1 MNEIETEPMNNPSDI
16 QANLEYFRDYL
27 QKRGSAVNTVDSYI
41 TSARHYHSLY
51 SDITV
56 DNLQSYKAWLMV
68 NYKPSTVNT
77 RIYGINQYVLA
88 LQAAMLQRE
97 KGVDEETSDEDRLPS
112 GSISLLTPY
121 KLPSVKH
128 QQKPFLN
135 NVISKRD
142 YERLKR
148 CLKRDNNMFWYFVVR
163 FLGAT
168 GARVSEL
175 IQIKAE
181 HIQIGCMD
189 LYSKGGKVRRIYF
202 PEKLCGE
209 MLSWLALRGVQ
220 TGFIFTNRQGR
231 PITPRGI
238 SSQLKVLARHYR
250 ISPETIYPHSF
261 RHRFAK
267 NFLSKF
273 NDISLLA
280 DLMGHESIE
289 TTRIY
294 LTRSSDEQ
302 RELIDKIV
310 TW

>member
-1 MNEIETEPMNNPSDI
+1 MDRMTEAAMYNPCDI
-16 QANLEYFRDYL
+16 QANLEYFRDFL
-27 QKRGSAVNTVDSYI
+27 HKRGAAENTVDSYL
-41 TSARHYHSLY
+41 TSVRHYHSLY
-51 SDITV
+51 CDITV
-56 DNLQSYKAWLMV
+56 EHLQAYKEWLMEH
-68 NYKPSTVNT
+68 YKPNTVNT
-77 RIYGINQYVLA
+77 RIYGMNQYVIA
-88 LQAAMLQRE
+88 LQAVE
-97 KGVDEETSDEDRLPS
+97 HG
-112 GSISLLTPY
+112 SLLTPY

-135 NVISKRD
+135 NVISRRD

-148 CLKRDNNMFWYFVVR
+148 YLKRDGNMFWYFVVR
-163 FLGAT
+163 FLCAS

-181 HIQIGCMD
+181 HVQIGCMD

-202 PEKLCGE
+202 PEQLCGE
-209 MLSWLALRGVQ
+209 MLAWLAQRGIQ
-220 TGFIFTNRQGR
+220 TGFIFTNRQGHQ
-231 PITPRGI
+231 ITPRGI

-250 ISPETIYPHSF
+250 ISPDTVYPHSF

-267 NFLSKF
+267 NFLAKF

-302 RELIDKIV
+302 RALIDKIV

>member
-56 DNLQSYKAWLMV
+56 DNLQSYKAWLMA

-88 LQAAMLQRE
+88 LQAAMVQRE